1 MKKIL
6 LSAITCTLAFGG
18 CTTIPEYSEVNP
30 NRPSEEEIRKNNESI
45 FGTIDPNQD
54 WNMFSSGSITI
65 LADAPLDNIVKIQV
79 LTESPFFNDNAMV
92 LNEAKANYGDE
103 VTLTFDAPY
112 DLTRLIAACVDANG
126 HYYIKGFDLGTQKV
140 SFTSSTASTRALT
153 RGAYGFPN
161 ISTLTS
167 ADSYVSYNAG
177 RTQAANSGVADF
189 SAWKNRGWESE
200 RLWGKTD
207 GIYKAAEPITAEE
220 VAELRDI
227 FSVSLQRAAN
237 GSRVKDNMKYIN
249 NSKAVQF
256 FDNHLVSDGKSPIII
271 TPVNLIST
279 EAYMCDLYYY
289 YYKDEDIPS
298 GMSKTEYIKS
308 LPKFKAANLN
318 TERNAFKASTNID
331 LKKNDP
337 NFLKIHDYLLP
348 FYGDPAAYMANKTS
362 VVNQGYSTDGK
373 FYRIS
378 YFAENNKT
386 MYITY
391 TSKAEDLKEVY
402 SDDAEDI
409 ANQVWQL
416 FTNDSGS
423 TLLYNVGAKQFLQ
436 CQTSHN
442 YVPQFS
448 ISETDFDNFR
458 FVICGKD
465 NKPTSSLQNVH
476 ITKKNGNK
484 TYCIKGN
491 SYTSLL
497 SDGNNI
503 NDRPTISWTFEEY
516 NPTASIAKVDDVIID
531 IWPTTF
537 PAPSD
542 VFDPGY
548 NIGIML
554 RKGRDTTID
563 SGKLSNSK
571 NGCLYSYGEL
581 NKEINSF
588 GDFNRAVTEYSMQL
602 NSPRIALCQ
611 ANNKS
616 YLTFEDGCDTN
627 FGDIIIESKSGVE
640 KIEEDDVDVEY
651 MSYMMC
657 FEDTPLADYD
667 LNDVVL
673 KFQRTSDTEVEV
685 SLVACGA
692 YDELYLR
699 GLNGNVLNGN
709 QEIHDMFGVDQQTY
723 INTDGRTTLEPI
735 ADKFEIGADLPIRQF
750 MKQVYIVDK
759 TTGTEIRLSE
769 QGESPY
775 AIIVPGNIRYP
786 MEKVCMTDAYPDFK
800 AWVNNATENKDWY
813 KNVEEKKVYNVVH

>member
-1 MKKIL
+1 MKKRYL
-6 LSAITCTLAFGG
+6 LTITVLALIG
-18 CTTIPEYSEVNP
+18 CVNKPDFSEFNP
-30 NRPSEEEIRKNNESI
+30 NLPSKEEIRKNNESI

-92 LNEAKANYGDE
+92 LNETKANYGDE

-126 HYYIKGFDLGTQKV
+126 HYYIKGFDIGTQKV
-140 SFTSSTASTRALT
+140 SFTSSTASTRAMT

-161 ISTLTS
+161 ISKLTS

-177 RTQAANSGVADF
+177 RTQAANSGVTDY
-189 SAWKNRGWESE
+189 SAWKGKGWESE

-220 VAELRDI
+220 VAELKDI

-256 FDNHLVSDGKSPIII
+256 FDNHLISDGKSPIII

-298 GMSKTEYIKS
+298 GMSKTEYIKL
-308 LPKFKAANLN
+308 LPKFKAADLK
-318 TERNAFKASTNID
+318 TEREAFKANTNIERT
-331 LKKNDP
+331 KNDP

-348 FYGDPAAYMANKTS
+348 FYGDPAAYMPNNMS
-362 VVNQGYSTDGK
+362 VKEQGYETDGK
-373 FYRIS
+373 LYRIS
-378 YFAENNKT
+378 Y
-386 MYITY
+386 I
-391 TSKAEDLKEVY
+391 AEDGRTLYMTPTSDTNKNLVELY
-402 SDDAEDI
+402 SDNDENI
-409 ANQVWQL
+409 ANQLWQV
-416 FTNDSGS
+416 FKNSEGKCMF
-423 TLLYNVGAKQFLQ
+423 YNVGTKVFLK
-436 CQTSHN
+436 
-442 YVPQFS
+442 YVPNS
-448 ISETDFDNFR
+448 TSAPLLTRSDTDFDNFW
-458 FVICGKD
+458 FILCDK
-465 NKPTSSLQNVH
+465 NNNPTTGMEDVH
-476 ITKKNGNK
+476 IIKEYNKKKFCINGNAQ
-484 TYCIKGN
+484 
-491 SYTSLL
+491 
-497 SDGNNI
+497 I
-503 NDRPTISWTFEEY
+503 NLGQRTDVKDRTTIRWTFHEY
-516 NPTASIAKVDDVIID
+516 TPTKSIAKVEDVILD

-537 PAPSD
+537 PDPKE
-542 VFDPGY
+542 VFDQGY

-554 RKGRDTTID
+554 RKTNNNDNI
-563 SGKLSNSK
+563 SNSK

-627 FGDIIIESKSGVE
+627 FGDIIIEIKNGVE
-640 KIEEDDVDVEY
+640 KIEEDDVEVEY

-657 FEDTPLADYD
+657 FEDSPLADYD

-673 KFQRTSDTEVEV
+673 KFQRTDDTHVEV
-685 SLVACGA
+685 TLLACGA
-692 YDELYLR
+692 HDELYLQ
-699 GLNGNVLNGN
+699 GLQGQKINKEAEVHSL
-709 QEIHDMFGVDQQTY
+709 FGVTPEMY
-723 INTDGRTTLEPI
+723 VNTESGDLISPI
-735 ADKFEIGADLPIRQF
+735 TETFTIDKELPIWQF
-750 MKQVYIVDK
+750 MKNVWISDK
-759 TTGTEIRLSE
+759 TTGIVVKLSE
-769 QGESPY
+769 QGESPC
-775 AIIVPGNIRYP
+775 AIIVPGNIGYP
-786 MEKVCMTDAYPDFK
+786 LEKVRITTAYPDFK
-800 AWVNNATENKDWY
+800 SWVNNATENRDWY
-813 KNVEEKKVYNVVH
+813 KNYEEKKIFKGHK

>member
-126 HYYIKGFDLGTQKV
+126 HYYIKGFDLGTKKV
-140 SFTSSTASTRALT
+140 SFTSSTASTRAMT
-153 RGAYGFPN
+153 RGGYGFPN
-161 ISTLTS
+161 ISKLTS

-189 SAWKNRGWESE
+189 SAWKNRGWDNE

-207 GIYKAAEPITAEE
+207 GIYKTAEPITAEE
-220 VAELRDI
+220 VAELQDI

-256 FDNHLVSDGKSPIII
+256 FDNHLISDGKSPIIV
-271 TPVNLIST
+271 TPVNLLST

-298 GMSKTEYIKS
+298 GMSKTEYIKL

-348 FYGDPAAYMANKTS
+348 FYGDPAAYMANNIS
-362 VVNQGYSTDGK
+362 VKEQGFETDGK

-378 YFAENNKT
+378 Y
-386 MYITY
+386 I
-391 TSKAEDLKEVY
+391 AEDGRTLYMTPTSDANKNLVELY
-402 SDDAEDI
+402 SDDDENI
-409 ANQVWQL
+409 ANQLWQV
-416 FTNDSGS
+416 FKNSEGKCM
-423 TLLYNVGAKQFLQ
+423 LYNIGTNVFLK
-436 CQTSHN
+436 
-442 YVPQFS
+442 YVPNS
-448 ISETDFDNFR
+448 TSAPLLTRSDTDFDNFW
-458 FVICGKD
+458 FTLCDK
-465 NKPTSSLQNVH
+465 NNNPTTGMEDVH
-476 ITKKNGNK
+476 IIKEYNKKKYCINGNAQ
-484 TYCIKGN
+484 
-491 SYTSLL
+491 
-497 SDGNNI
+497 I
-503 NDRPTISWTFEEY
+503 NLGQRTDVRDRTTIRWTFHEY
-516 NPTASIAKVDDVIID
+516 TPTKSIAKVDDAIID

-581 NKEINSF
+581 NKEINSY

-611 ANNKS
+611 ANNRS

-627 FGDIIIESKSGVE
+627 FGDIIIESKSGIE
-640 KIEEDDVDVEY
+640 KIEEDHVDVEY
-651 MSYMMC
+651 ISYMMC

-709 QEIHDMFGVDQQTY
+709 LEIHDMFGVDQQTY

-735 ADKFEIGADLPIRQF
+735 TDKFEIGADLPIRQF

>member
-177 RTQAANSGVADF
+177 RTQAANSGGTDY
-189 SAWKNRGWESE
+189 SAWKGKGWESE

-220 VAELRDI
+220 VAELKDI

-256 FDNHLVSDGKSPIII
+256 FDNHLISDGKSPIII

-289 YYKDEDIPS
+289 YYKNEDIPS
-298 GMSKTEYIKS
+298 GMSKTEYIKL
-308 LPKFKAANLN
+308 LPKFKAADLN

-348 FYGDPAAYMANKTS
+348 FYGDPAAYMPNNMS
-362 VVNQGYSTDGK
+362 VKEQGYETDGK
-373 FYRIS
+373 LYRIS
-378 YFAENNKT
+378 Y
-386 MYITY
+386 I
-391 TSKAEDLKEVY
+391 AEDGRTLYMTPTSDTNKNLVELY
-402 SDDAEDI
+402 SDNDENI
-409 ANQVWQL
+409 ANQLWQV
-416 FTNDSGS
+416 FKNSEGKCMF
-423 TLLYNVGAKQFLQ
+423 YNVGTKVFLK
-436 CQTSHN
+436 
-442 YVPQFS
+442 YVPNS
-448 ISETDFDNFR
+448 TSAPLLTRSDTDFDNFW
-458 FVICGKD
+458 FILCDKN
-465 NKPTSSLQNVH
+465 NKPTTGMEDVH
-476 ITKKNGNK
+476 IIKEYNNKKFCINGNAQ
-484 TYCIKGN
+484 
-491 SYTSLL
+491 
-497 SDGNNI
+497 I
-503 NDRPTISWTFEEY
+503 NLGQRTDVKDRTTIRWTFHEY
-516 NPTASIAKVDDVIID
+516 TPTKSIAKVEDVILD

-537 PAPSD
+537 PDPKE
-542 VFDPGY
+542 VFDQGY

-554 RKGRDTTID
+554 RKTNNNDNI
-563 SGKLSNSK
+563 SNSK

-657 FEDTPLADYD
+657 FEDSPLADYD

-673 KFQRTSDTEVEV
+673 KFQRLDDTHVEV
-685 SLVACGA
+685 TLLACGA

-709 QEIHDMFGVDQQTY
+709 QEIHEMFGVDQQTY
-723 INTDGRTTLEPI
+723 INTDGKTTLKYITDTFIINQDMPI
-735 ADKFEIGADLPIRQF
+735 WKF
-750 MKQVYIVDK
+750 MSQVYILDK
-759 TTGTEIRLSE
+759 TTGTEIKLSG

-775 AIIVPGNIRYP
+775 AIIVPGNIHYP
-786 MEKVCMTDAYPDFK
+786 MEKVRMTDAYPDFK
-800 AWVNNATENKDWY
+800 SWVNNATENKDWY
-813 KNVEEKKVYNVVH
+813 KNVEEKKVYKVVH

>member
-45 FGTIDPNQD
+45 FGTIDPNHD
-54 WNMFSSGSITI
+54 WNMFSNGSITI

-92 LNEAKANYGDE
+92 LNEAKAHYGDE
-103 VTLTFDAPY
+103 VTLTYDAPY
-112 DLTRLIAACVDANG
+112 DLTRLIAACVDTNG
-126 HYYIKGFDLGTQKV
+126 HYYIKGFDLGTKKV
-140 SFTSSTASTRALT
+140 CFTSSTASTRALT

-161 ISTLTS
+161 ISKLTS

-207 GIYKAAEPITAEE
+207 GIYKTAEPITAEE
-220 VAELRDI
+220 IAELQDI
-227 FSVSLQRAAN
+227 FSVSLQRKAN

-256 FDNHLVSDGKSPIII
+256 FDNHLISDGKTPIIV
-271 TPVNLIST
+271 TPVNLLST

-298 GMSKTEYIKS
+298 GMSKTEYIKL
-308 LPKFKAANLN
+308 LPKFKAADLN
-318 TERNAFKASTNID
+318 TERGAFKASTNID
-331 LKKNDP
+331 LKTNDP

-348 FYGDPAAYMANKTS
+348 FYGDQAAYMPNKTS

-378 YFAENNKT
+378 YFAENENNKT
-386 MYITY
+386 MFITY
-391 TSKAEDLKEVY
+391 TSKSTEDLKEIY
-402 SDDAEDI
+402 PDDAEDI

-436 CQTSHN
+436 CESAHN
-442 YVPQFS
+442 KVPQFS
-448 ISETDFDNFR
+448 ISETDFDFFR
-458 FVICGKD
+458 FVICDKD
-465 NKPTSSLQNVH
+465 NNPTSSLQNVH
-476 ITKKNGNK
+476 ITKKDGKK

-491 SYTSLL
+491 NHTSLL

-503 NDRPTISWTFEEY
+503 KDRATIRWTFEEY
-516 NPTASIAKVDDVIID
+516 NPSVSIAKVDDVTID
-531 IWPTTF
+531 IWPTEF
-537 PAPSD
+537 PAPSEI
-542 VFDPGY
+542 FDKGY

-554 RKGRDTTID
+554 RKTNNNDNI
-563 SGKLSNSK
+563 SNSK

-611 ANNKS
+611 ANNRS

-627 FGDIIIESKSGVE
+627 FGDIIIESKSGIE
-640 KIEEDDVDVEY
+640 KIEEDHVDVEY
-651 MSYMMC
+651 ISYMMC

-735 ADKFEIGADLPIRQF
+735 TDKFEIGADLPIRQF

>member
-1 MKKIL
+1 MKKRYL
-6 LSAITCTLAFGG
+6 LTITVLALIG
-18 CTTIPEYSEVNP
+18 CVNKPDFSEFNP
-30 NRPSEEEIRKNNESI
+30 NLPSKEEIRKNNESI

-103 VTLTFDAPY
+103 VTLTYDAPY

-140 SFTSSTASTRALT
+140 SFTSSTASTRAMT

-161 ISTLTS
+161 ISKLTS

-177 RTQAANSGVADF
+177 RTQAANSGVTDY
-189 SAWKNRGWESE
+189 SAWKGKGWENE

-220 VAELRDI
+220 VAELKDI

-256 FDNHLVSDGKSPIII
+256 FDNHLISDGKSPIIV

-308 LPKFKAANLN
+308 LPKFKAADLK
-318 TERNAFKASTNID
+318 TERDAFKANTNIERT
-331 LKKNDP
+331 KNDP

-348 FYGDPAAYMANKTS
+348 FYGDPAAYMPNNMS
-362 VVNQGYSTDGK
+362 VKEQGYETDGK
-373 FYRIS
+373 LYRIS
-378 YFAENNKT
+378 Y
-386 MYITY
+386 I
-391 TSKAEDLKEVY
+391 AEDGRTLYMTPTSDTNKNLVELY
-402 SDDAEDI
+402 SDDDENI
-409 ANQVWQL
+409 ANQLWQV
-416 FTNDSGS
+416 FKNSEGKCMF
-423 TLLYNVGAKQFLQ
+423 YNVGTKVFLK
-436 CQTSHN
+436 
-442 YVPQFS
+442 YVPNS
-448 ISETDFDNFR
+448 TSAPLLTRSDTDFDNFW
-458 FVICGKD
+458 FILCDK
-465 NKPTSSLQNVH
+465 NNNPTTGMEDVH
-476 ITKKNGNK
+476 IIKEYNKKKYCINGNAQ
-484 TYCIKGN
+484 
-491 SYTSLL
+491 
-497 SDGNNI
+497 I
-503 NDRPTISWTFEEY
+503 NLGQRTDVKDRTTIRWTFHEY
-516 NPTASIAKVDDVIID
+516 TPTKSIAKVEDVILD

-537 PAPSD
+537 PDPKE
-542 VFDPGY
+542 VFDQGY

-554 RKGRDTTID
+554 RKTNNNDNI
-563 SGKLSNSK
+563 SNSK

-611 ANNKS
+611 ANNRS

-627 FGDIIIESKSGVE
+627 FGDIIIEIKNGVE
-640 KIEEDDVDVEY
+640 KIEEDDVNVEY

-657 FEDTPLADYD
+657 FEDSPLADYD

-673 KFQRTSDTEVEV
+673 RFQRIDDTHVEV
-685 SLVACGA
+685 TLLACGA
-692 YDELYLR
+692 HDELYLQ
-699 GLNGNVLNGN
+699 GLQGQTINNRE
-709 QEIHDMFGVDQQTY
+709 EIHHLFGVTPETY
-723 INTDGRTTLEPI
+723 VNTESGSFIPPI
-735 ADKFEIGADLPIRQF
+735 SEIFEIDANKAIWKF
-750 MKQVYIVDK
+750 MSNVWISDK
-759 TTGTEIRLSE
+759 TTGVVVKLSE
-769 QGESPY
+769 KGESPC
-775 AIIVPGNIRYP
+775 AIIVPGNIGYP
-786 MEKVCMTDAYPDFK
+786 LEKVRITTAYPDFPS
-800 AWVNNATENKDWY
+800 WVNNATENRDWY
-813 KNVEEKKVYNVVH
+813 KNYEEKKIFKGHK

>member
-1 MKKIL
+1 MKKRYL
-6 LSAITCTLAFGG
+6 LTITVLALIG
-18 CTTIPEYSEVNP
+18 CVNKPDFSEFNP
-30 NRPSEEEIRKNNESI
+30 NLPSKEEIRKNNESI

-103 VTLTFDAPY
+103 VTLTYDAPY

-140 SFTSSTASTRALT
+140 SFTSSTASTRAMT

-161 ISTLTS
+161 ISKLTS

-177 RTQAANSGVADF
+177 RTQAANSGVTDY
-189 SAWKNRGWESE
+189 SAWKGKGWESE

-220 VAELRDI
+220 VAELKDI

-308 LPKFKAANLN
+308 LPKFKAADLK
-318 TERNAFKASTNID
+318 TERDAFKANTNIERT
-331 LKKNDP
+331 KNDP

-348 FYGDPAAYMANKTS
+348 FYGDPAAYMPNNMS
-362 VVNQGYSTDGK
+362 VKEQGYETDGK
-373 FYRIS
+373 LYRIS
-378 YFAENNKT
+378 Y
-386 MYITY
+386 I
-391 TSKAEDLKEVY
+391 AEDGRTLYMTPTSDTNKNLVELY
-402 SDDAEDI
+402 SDDDENI
-409 ANQVWQL
+409 ANQLWQV
-416 FTNDSGS
+416 FKNSEGKCMF
-423 TLLYNVGAKQFLQ
+423 YNVGTKVFLK
-436 CQTSHN
+436 
-442 YVPQFS
+442 YVPNS
-448 ISETDFDNFR
+448 TSAPLLTRSDTDFDNFW
-458 FVICGKD
+458 FILCDK
-465 NKPTSSLQNVH
+465 NNNPTTGMEDVH
-476 ITKKNGNK
+476 IIKEYNKKKYCINGNAQ
-484 TYCIKGN
+484 
-491 SYTSLL
+491 
-497 SDGNNI
+497 I
-503 NDRPTISWTFEEY
+503 NLGQRTDVKDRTTIRWTFHEY
-516 NPTASIAKVDDVIID
+516 TPTKSIAKVEDVILD

-537 PAPSD
+537 PDPKE
-542 VFDPGY
+542 VFDQGY

-554 RKGRDTTID
+554 RKTNNNDNI
-563 SGKLSNSK
+563 SNSK

-627 FGDIIIESKSGVE
+627 FGDIIIEIKNGVE
-640 KIEEDDVDVEY
+640 KIEEDDVNVEY

-657 FEDTPLADYD
+657 FEDSPLADYD

-673 KFQRTSDTEVEV
+673 KFQRTDDTHVEV
-685 SLVACGA
+685 TLLACGA
-692 YDELYLR
+692 HDELI
-699 GLNGNVLNGN
+699 LNGLKGKKINNEV
-709 QEIHDMFGVDQQTY
+709 EIHNLFGVTPENY
-723 INTDGRTTLEPI
+723 VNTESGSFIPPI
-735 ADKFEIGADLPIRQF
+735 SEIFEIDANKAIWKF
-750 MKQVYIVDK
+750 MSNVWISDK
-759 TTGTEIRLSE
+759 TTGVVIKLSE
-769 QGESPY
+769 QGESPC
-775 AIIVPGNIRYP
+775 AIIVPGNIGYP
-786 MEKVCMTDAYPDFK
+786 LEKVRITDAYPDFK
-800 AWVNNATENKDWY
+800 SWVNNATENRDWY
-813 KNVEEKKVYNVVH
+813 KNVEEKTVYKIQK

>member
-1 MKKIL
+1 MKKRYL
-6 LSAITCTLAFGG
+6 LTITVLALIG
-18 CTTIPEYSEVNP
+18 CVNKPDFSEFNP
-30 NRPSEEEIRKNNESI
+30 NLPSKEEIRKNNESI
-45 FGTIDPNQD
+45 FGTIDPKQD

-103 VTLTFDAPY
+103 VTLTYDAPY

-140 SFTSSTASTRALT
+140 SFTSSTASTRAMT

-161 ISTLTS
+161 ISKLTS

-177 RTQAANSGVADF
+177 RTQAANSGVTDY
-189 SAWKNRGWESE
+189 SAWKGKGWESE

-220 VAELRDI
+220 VAELKDI

-256 FDNHLVSDGKSPIII
+256 FDNHLISDGKSPIIV

-308 LPKFKAANLN
+308 LPKFKAADLK
-318 TERNAFKASTNID
+318 TERDAFKANTNIERT
-331 LKKNDP
+331 KNDP

-348 FYGDPAAYMANKTS
+348 FYGDPAAYMPNNMS
-362 VVNQGYSTDGK
+362 VKEQGYETDGK
-373 FYRIS
+373 LYRIS
-378 YFAENNKT
+378 Y
-386 MYITY
+386 I
-391 TSKAEDLKEVY
+391 AEDGRTLYMTPTSDTNKNLVELY
-402 SDDAEDI
+402 SDDDENI
-409 ANQVWQL
+409 ANQLWQV
-416 FTNDSGS
+416 FKNSEGKCMF
-423 TLLYNVGAKQFLQ
+423 YNVGTKVFLK
-436 CQTSHN
+436 
-442 YVPQFS
+442 YVPNS
-448 ISETDFDNFR
+448 TSAPLLTRSDTDFDNFW
-458 FVICGKD
+458 FILCDK
-465 NKPTSSLQNVH
+465 NNNPTTGMEDVH
-476 ITKKNGNK
+476 IIKEYNKKKYCINGNAQ
-484 TYCIKGN
+484 
-491 SYTSLL
+491 
-497 SDGNNI
+497 I
-503 NDRPTISWTFEEY
+503 NLGQRTDVKDRTTIRWTFHEY
-516 NPTASIAKVDDVIID
+516 TPTKSIAKVEDVILD

-537 PAPSD
+537 PDPKE
-542 VFDPGY
+542 VFDQGY

-554 RKGRDTTID
+554 RKTNNNDNI
-563 SGKLSNSK
+563 SNSK

-627 FGDIIIESKSGVE
+627 FGDIIIEIKNGVE
-640 KIEEDDVDVEY
+640 KIEEDDVNVEY

-657 FEDTPLADYD
+657 FEDSPLADYD

-673 KFQRTSDTEVEV
+673 KFQRTDDTHVEV
-685 SLVACGA
+685 TLLACGA
-692 YDELYLR
+692 HDELI
-699 GLNGNVLNGN
+699 LNGLKGKKINNEV
-709 QEIHDMFGVDQQTY
+709 EIHNLFGVTPENY
-723 INTDGRTTLEPI
+723 VNTESGSFIPPI
-735 ADKFEIGADLPIRQF
+735 SEIFEIDANKAIWKF
-750 MKQVYIVDK
+750 MSNVWISDK
-759 TTGTEIRLSE
+759 TTGVVIKLSE
-769 QGESPY
+769 QGESPC
-775 AIIVPGNIRYP
+775 AIIVPGNIGYP
-786 MEKVCMTDAYPDFK
+786 LEKVSITTAYPDFK
-800 AWVNNATENKDWY
+800 SWVNNATENRDWY
-813 KNVEEKKVYNVVH
+813 KNYEEIKIYKK

>member
-103 VTLTFDAPY
+103 VTLTYDAPY

-126 HYYIKGFDLGTQKV
+126 HYYIKGFDIGTQKV
-140 SFTSSTASTRALT
+140 SFTSSTASTRAMT
-153 RGAYGFPN
+153 RGGYGFPN
-161 ISTLTS
+161 ISKLTS

-177 RTQAANSGVADF
+177 RTQAANSGGTDY
-189 SAWKNRGWESE
+189 SAWKGKGWESE

-220 VAELRDI
+220 VAELKDI

-256 FDNHLVSDGKSPIII
+256 FDNHLISDGKSPIII

-289 YYKDEDIPS
+289 YYKNEDIPS
-298 GMSKTEYIKS
+298 GMSKTEYIKL
-308 LPKFKAANLN
+308 LPKFKAADLN

-348 FYGDPAAYMANKTS
+348 FYGDPAAYMPNNMS
-362 VVNQGYSTDGK
+362 VKEQGYETDGK
-373 FYRIS
+373 LYRIS
-378 YFAENNKT
+378 Y
-386 MYITY
+386 I
-391 TSKAEDLKEVY
+391 AEDGRTLYMTPTSDTNKNLVELY
-402 SDDAEDI
+402 SDNDENI
-409 ANQVWQL
+409 ANQLWQV
-416 FTNDSGS
+416 FKNSEGKCMF
-423 TLLYNVGAKQFLQ
+423 YNVGTKVFLK
-436 CQTSHN
+436 
-442 YVPQFS
+442 YVPNS
-448 ISETDFDNFR
+448 TSAPLLTRSDTDFDNFW
-458 FVICGKD
+458 FILCDKN
-465 NKPTSSLQNVH
+465 NKPTTGMEDVH
-476 ITKKNGNK
+476 IIKEYNNKKFCINGNAQ
-484 TYCIKGN
+484 
-491 SYTSLL
+491 
-497 SDGNNI
+497 I
-503 NDRPTISWTFEEY
+503 NLGQRTDVKDRTTIRWTFHEY
-516 NPTASIAKVDDVIID
+516 TPTKSIAKVEDVILD

-537 PAPSD
+537 PDPKE
-542 VFDPGY
+542 VFDQGY

-554 RKGRDTTID
+554 RKTNNNDNI
-563 SGKLSNSK
+563 SNSK

-657 FEDTPLADYD
+657 FL
-667 LNDVVL
+667 L
-673 KFQRTSDTEVEV
+673 
-685 SLVACGA
+685 ACGA

-709 QEIHDMFGVDQQTY
+709 QEIHEMFGVDQQTY
-723 INTDGRTTLEPI
+723 INTDGKTTLKYITDTFIINQDMPI
-735 ADKFEIGADLPIRQF
+735 WKF
-750 MKQVYIVDK
+750 MSQVYILDK

>member
-1 MKKIL
+1 MKKRYL
-6 LSAITCTLAFGG
+6 LTITVLALIG
-18 CTTIPEYSEVNP
+18 CVNKPDFSEFNP
-30 NRPSEEEIRKNNESI
+30 NLPSKEEIRKNNESI

-54 WNMFSSGSITI
+54 WKMFSSGSITI

-103 VTLTFDAPY
+103 VTLTYDAPY

-140 SFTSSTASTRALT
+140 SFTSSTASTRAMT

-161 ISTLTS
+161 ISKLTS

-177 RTQAANSGVADF
+177 RTQAANSGVTDY
-189 SAWKNRGWESE
+189 SAWKGKGWESE

-220 VAELRDI
+220 VAELKDI

-256 FDNHLVSDGKSPIII
+256 FDNHLISDGKSPIII

-298 GMSKTEYIKS
+298 GMSKTEYIKL
-308 LPKFKAANLN
+308 LPKFKAADLN

-331 LKKNDP
+331 RTKNDP

-348 FYGDPAAYMANKTS
+348 FYGDPAAYMPNNMS
-362 VVNQGYSTDGK
+362 VKEQGYETDGK
-373 FYRIS
+373 LYRIS
-378 YFAENNKT
+378 Y
-386 MYITY
+386 I
-391 TSKAEDLKEVY
+391 AEDGRTLYMTPTSDTNKNLVELY
-402 SDDAEDI
+402 SDNDENI
-409 ANQVWQL
+409 ANQLWQV
-416 FTNDSGS
+416 FKNSEGKCMF
-423 TLLYNVGAKQFLQ
+423 YNVGTKVFLK
-436 CQTSHN
+436 
-442 YVPQFS
+442 YVPNS
-448 ISETDFDNFR
+448 TSAPLLTRSDTDFDNFW
-458 FVICGKD
+458 FILCDK
-465 NKPTSSLQNVH
+465 NNNPTTGMEDVH
-476 ITKKNGNK
+476 IIKEYNKKKFCINGNAQ
-484 TYCIKGN
+484 
-491 SYTSLL
+491 
-497 SDGNNI
+497 I
-503 NDRPTISWTFEEY
+503 NLGQRTDVKDRTTIRWTFHEY
-516 NPTASIAKVDDVIID
+516 TPTKSIAKVEDVILD

-537 PAPSD
+537 PDPKE
-542 VFDPGY
+542 VFDQGY

-554 RKGRDTTID
+554 RKTNNNDNI
-563 SGKLSNSK
+563 SNSK

-627 FGDIIIESKSGVE
+627 FGDIIIEIKNGVE
-640 KIEEDDVDVEY
+640 KIEEDDVEVEY

-657 FEDTPLADYD
+657 FEDSPLADYD

-673 KFQRTSDTEVEV
+673 KFQRTDDTHVEV
-685 SLVACGA
+685 TLLACGA
-692 YDELYLR
+692 HDELYLQ
-699 GLNGNVLNGN
+699 GLQGQKINKEAEVHSL
-709 QEIHDMFGVDQQTY
+709 FGVTPEMY
-723 INTDGRTTLEPI
+723 VNTESGSFIPPI
-735 ADKFEIGADLPIRQF
+735 SEIFEIDANKAIWKF
-750 MKQVYIVDK
+750 MSNVWISDK
-759 TTGTEIRLSE
+759 TTGVVVKLSE
-769 QGESPY
+769 QGESPC
-775 AIIVPGNIRYP
+775 AIIVPGNIGYP
-786 MEKVCMTDAYPDFK
+786 LEKVNITTAYPDFK
-800 AWVNNATENKDWY
+800 SWVNNATENRDWY
-813 KNVEEKKVYNVVH
+813 KNYEEKKIFKGHK

>member
-112 DLTRLIAACVDANG
+112 DLTRLIAACVDTNG
-126 HYYIKGFDLGTQKV
+126 HYYIKGFDLGTKKV
-140 SFTSSTASTRALT
+140 SFTSSTASTRTMT
-153 RGAYGFPN
+153 RGGYGFPN
-161 ISTLTS
+161 ISKLTS

-207 GIYKAAEPITAEE
+207 GIYKTAEPITAEE
-220 VAELRDI
+220 IAELQDI
-227 FSVSLQRAAN
+227 FSVSLQRKAN

-256 FDNHLVSDGKSPIII
+256 FDNHLISDGKTPIIV
-271 TPVNLIST
+271 TPVNLLST

-298 GMSKTEYIKS
+298 GMSKTEYIKL
-308 LPKFKAANLN
+308 LPKFKAADLK
-318 TERNAFKASTNID
+318 TEREAFKASTNID
-331 LKKNDP
+331 LKTNDP

-348 FYGDPAAYMANKTS
+348 FYGDQAAYMPNKTS

-378 YFAENNKT
+378 YFAENENNKT
-386 MYITY
+386 MFITY
-391 TSKAEDLKEVY
+391 TSKSTEDLKEVY
-402 SDDAEDI
+402 PDDAEDI

-436 CQTSHN
+436 CESAHN
-442 YVPQFS
+442 KVPQFS
-448 ISETDFDNFR
+448 ISETDFDFFR
-458 FVICGKD
+458 FVICDKD
-465 NKPTSSLQNVH
+465 NNPTSSLQNVH
-476 ITKKNGNK
+476 ITKKDGKK

-491 SYTSLL
+491 NHTSLL

-503 NDRPTISWTFEEY
+503 KDRATIRWTFEEY
-516 NPTASIAKVDDVIID
+516 NPSVSIAKVDDVTID
-531 IWPTTF
+531 IWPTEF
-537 PAPSD
+537 PAPSEI
-542 VFDPGY
+542 FDKGY

-554 RKGRDTTID
+554 RKTNNNDNI
-563 SGKLSNSK
+563 SNSK

-611 ANNKS
+611 ANNRS

-627 FGDIIIESKSGVE
+627 FGDIIIESKSGIE
-640 KIEEDDVDVEY
+640 KIEEDHVDVEY
-651 MSYMMC
+651 ISYMMC

-735 ADKFEIGADLPIRQF
+735 TDKFEIGADLPIRQF